1 MEMCHGES
9 QEEGQEE
16 SQEEIILAY
25 QTTASEIES
34 RSPFQFQTLPASR
47 GQCRFQEPR
56 MSEHL

>member
-25 QTTASEIES
+25 QNTASES
-34 RSPFQFQTLPASR
+34 NLTRR
-47 GQCRFQEPR
+47 
-56 MSEHL
+56 